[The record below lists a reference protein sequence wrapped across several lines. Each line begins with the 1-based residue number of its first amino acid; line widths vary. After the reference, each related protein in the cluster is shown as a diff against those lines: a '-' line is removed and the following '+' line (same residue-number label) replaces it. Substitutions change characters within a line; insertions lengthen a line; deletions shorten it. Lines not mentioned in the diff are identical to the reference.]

1 MNPRKALTAVLLGFV
16 LVSLGYLALR
26 SVRAANQWSPSPA
39 VADTAAPAPRLAEPA
54 AVPAAQPVAQSAPVS
69 STPERPVALQTG
81 KIIAYY
87 FHVTVRCTTC
97 RAIESY
103 SKEVIHS
110 RFEKELASGRMEW
123 RTVNVQLPEN
133 RHYVQDYQLFTKSLV
148 LVRMQGGQQREF
160 KVLNDT
166 WELVGDK
173 AAMQGYV
180 EKEVRDYLRKI
191 G

>member
-1 MNPRKALTAVLLGFV
+1 MNPRKVLTAGLLGFV
-16 LVSLGYLALR
+16 FVSLGYLAIR
-26 SVRAANQWSPSPA
+26 SVRAANQWRSSPA
-39 VADTAAPAPRLAEPA
+39 VKEAAAAVPRQVEPA
-54 AVPAAQPVAQSAPVS
+54 AAPSAQAIPQSAPVS
-69 STPERPVALQTG
+69 SGPERPVALQTG

-110 RFEKELASGRMEW
+110 RFRKELASGQIEW
-123 RTVNVQLPEN
+123 RPVNVQLLEN
-133 RHYVQDYQLFTKSLV
+133 RHFIQDYQLFTKSLV
-148 LVRMQGGQQREF
+148 LVRMQGGQQMEF

-180 EKEVRDYLRKI
+180 EKEVRDYLRKL

>member
-1 MNPRKALTAVLLGFV
+1 MNPRKALTAVLVGFV
-16 LVSLGYLALR
+16 LVSLGYIVIR
-26 SVRAANQWSPSPA
+26 SVRAANQWSSSA
-39 VADTAAPAPRLAEPA
+39 VVTESAAPVSRPIEPA
-54 AVPAAQPVAQSAPVS
+54 AAPSAQAIPQSAPAA
-69 STPERPVALQTG
+69 STAVRQTAPQTG

-110 RFEKELASGRMEW
+110 RFRKELASGQIEW
-123 RTVNVQLPEN
+123 RPVNVQLLEN
-133 RHYVQDYQLFTKSLV
+133 RHFIQDYQLFTKSLV
-148 LVRMQGGQQREF
+148 LVRMEGGQQMEF

-180 EKEVRDYLRKI
+180 EKEVREYLRKI

>member
-1 MNPRKALTAVLLGFV
+1 MNPRKALTAGLLGFV
-16 LVSLGYLALR
+16 LVSLGYLAIR

-39 VADTAAPAPRLAEPA
+39 VTETAASAPRPVEPA
-54 AVPAAQPVAQSAPVS
+54 AVPAAQAVPQTVAASSAPL
-69 STPERPVALQTG
+69 RPVPAQTG

-97 RAIESY
+97 RAIENY

-110 RFEKELASGRMEW
+110 RFKKELVSGQMEW
-123 RTVNVQLPEN
+123 RLVNVQLIEN

-148 LVRMQGGQQREF
+148 LVHTQGGQQREF